1 MEQNII
7 EILKIIVP
15 IVGTVLVG
23 IFVFTSKNKNSIK
36 NKKSN
41 NINNS
46 TNTNV
51 QGNNYGINNKIDK

>member
-1 MEQNII
+1 MDQNIV
-7 EILKIIVP
+7 EILKVVVP
-15 IVGTVLVG
+15 VVGTVLVG

-41 NINNS
+41 NISGNN
-46 TNTNV
+46 NIV

>member
-1 MEQNII
+1 MNKNII
-7 EILKIIVP
+7 EILKIVVP
-15 IVGTVLVG
+15 VVGSILIG

-51 QGNNYGINNKIDK
+51 QRNNYGINNKIDK